1 MPNMR
6 KEYCYFHVKIC
17 QRKQK
22 VEERKT
28 RNFRTQSGFHAD
40 LLFYFGPYQKD
51 TVSKHCDVLACV
63 ETWFV
68 SLKVR
73 QPLQL
78 SLVLLLCC

>member
-1 MPNMR
+1 MR
-6 KEYCYFHVKIC
+6 KKYCYFHVKIC

-40 LLFYFGPYQKD
+40 LPFYFGPYQKIRFPN
-51 TVSKHCDVLACV
+51 TATYV

-68 SLKVR
+68 SVKIR